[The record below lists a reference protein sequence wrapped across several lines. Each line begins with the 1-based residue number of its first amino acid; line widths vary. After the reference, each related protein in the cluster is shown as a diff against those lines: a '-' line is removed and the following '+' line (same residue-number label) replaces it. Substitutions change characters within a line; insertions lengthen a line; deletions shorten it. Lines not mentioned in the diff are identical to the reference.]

1 MNFSIKNTLSSSS
14 QLTTVSPV
22 DKYTPDTRIS
32 TNMLSCSM
40 AGNIGTRKDLA
51 KLSDQDTPV
60 QGSKVSITFR
70 PLGVRPPQ
78 VFMN

>member
-22 DKYTPDTRIS
+22 DKYTPDTYNT

-51 KLSDQDTPV
+51 KLSDQDTQFKGLKLV
-60 QGSKVSITFR
+60 L
-70 PLGVRPPQ
+70 PLDHWASVRHQ
-78 VFMN
+78 FS

>member
-14 QLTTVSPV
+14 QLPTDVSI

-51 KLSDQDTPV
+51 KLSDQDIQFKGLKLV
-60 QGSKVSITFR
+60 L
-70 PLGVRPPQ
+70 PLDHWASVRPK
-78 VFMN
+78 FS